1 MAHMIS
7 ISGQNAQNQIL
18 KSITPQETGEMDV
31 LRISLV
37 PAAVPPPRLQQKV
50 SVIIENH

>member
-18 KSITPQETGEMDV
+18 KSITPQENGEMDV
-31 LRISLV
+31 LRISLAV
-37 PAAVPPPRLQQKV
+37 VAVPPPPLQRKV
-50 SVIIENH
+50 SVISKNK